1 MENNVEMA
9 TDMLEWQRGTVPQ
22 GIQGV
27 NMTNVDLEC
36 TYDEFTDFSFCD
48 AIGGAS
54 ENQVDMPMGTLR
66 DLCLCD

>member
-1 MENNVEMA
+1 
-9 TDMLEWQRGTVPQ
+9 
-22 GIQGV
+22 
-27 NMTNVDLEC
+27 MTNVDLEW

>member
-1 MENNVEMA
+1 MTKV
-9 TDMLEWQRGTVPQ
+9 DQEW
-22 GIQGV
+22 
-27 NMTNVDLEC
+27 

-66 DLCLCD
+66 ELYLCD